1 MRYCR
6 RCLYPANHPLHL
18 TFDDEGVC
26 SGCRVHEEKDTL
38 DWTERELRLR
48 ALLDAYRNRSG
59 NSYDC
64 IVPVSGARDSYF
76 IVDLLRRRY
85 GLRPLLVSYNRHYN
99 TQRGI
104 RNLAYLRTLTDGDF
118 VQQVLAPQTVKR
130 IVRETLR
137 RVGSMHWHTLAGQTV
152 YPVQMAVRLKVPLIV
167 WGAHQGLDQV
177 GMYSH
182 TDEIEMT
189 RRYRC
194 EHDLMGLE
202 AEDLVDGAEGLTED
216 ELRPLFYPHDR
227 ELQRVGVR
235 GIYLGNYIRWDTKAQ
250 HERMLS
256 RYAYETA
263 QQSRTFDTY
272 SDVDCQHYSGVHD
285 WIKFAKWG
293 YGKATDHACREIR
306 LRRMTRAEGIEQV
319 RRYADAPAPDMQR
332 FLEWAGLD
340 EATFRAQV
348 DRHRDPAIWSRSSGG
363 DWVLHDS
370 VPSHADEAADVALAK
385 IEDCRFLVTPSKNP
399 AADEAAYVLLHR
411 GWVDGAEANR
421 LQRGQPVATGVP
433 A

>member
-1 MRYCR
+1 VRYCR
-6 RCLYPANHPLHL
+6 RCLYPANHPLGL
-18 TFDDEGVC
+18 TFDAQGVC

-38 DWTERELRLR
+38 DWEARGAKLRD
-48 ALLDAYRNRSG
+48 LLDSYRNRSG

-76 IVDLLRRRY
+76 IVDLLRRQC
-85 GLRPLLVSYNRHYN
+85 GMRPLLVSYNRHYN
-99 TQRGI
+99 TERGI

-137 RVGSMHWHTLAGQTV
+137 RLGSVHWHAIAGQTV

-182 TDEIEMT
+182 TDEVEMT
-189 RRYRC
+189 RKYRC

-202 AEDLVDGAEGLTED
+202 AEDLVDGAEGLIEN
-216 ELRPLFYPHDR
+216 ELRPLFYPQDH

-250 HERMLS
+250 HERMLAHY
-256 RYAYETA
+256 RYETA
-263 QQSRTFDTY
+263 SQARSFDTY
-272 SDVDCQHYSGVHD
+272 SDVDCLHYSGIHD
-285 WIKFAKWG
+285 WIKFAKRG

-306 LRRMTRAEGIEQV
+306 LRRMTRSEGIEQV
-319 RRYADAPAPDMQR
+319 KRYSDVSPPDLER
-332 FLEWAGLD
+332 FLDWAGLD
-340 EATFRAQV
+340 AAAFRTAI
-348 DRHRDPAIWSRSSGG
+348 DRHRDPAIWARDTAGQ
-363 DWVLHDS
+363 WTLRDS
-370 VPSHADEAADVALAK
+370 VLNHAGDNADVALGK
-385 IEDCRFLVTPSKNP
+385 TGDCHFMVTPSKNP
-399 AADEAAYVLLHR
+399 AADETAYTLLHR
-411 GWVDGAEANR
+411 GWVDGAAANR
-421 LQRGQPVATGVP
+421 LQRSETEVAR